1 MCRTLKTGPMRPEQL
16 TLSNIKQRLPSGT
29 ILKITMSL
37 SLAQC
42 HLLLTGTCW
51 ALLAEAGG
59 RGEGGRGA

>member
-1 MCRTLKTGPMRPEQL
+1 MRPEQL